1 VLKRIKINNIGL
13 IDSLS
18 ADFGPGLN
26 IITGETG
33 AGKSMILS
41 SLNLILG
48 ERADYSHLKNSE
60 KDGSAEGVFEIEG
73 FTDFLEQGIET
84 DDGEYIIRRVLKKE
98 GKSRVFTNGSA
109 VTLAS
114 LKKAGEKMV
123 DIHGQ
128 HEHQLLLKKETH
140 LSWLDLFLNL
150 QEERAE
156 FYSLLSETGK
166 LQKQLA
172 ELRAKQKEMLAGK
185 EFLEFKAD
193 ELESACIREDEEA
206 DLEREHAV
214 LANADSIRQSGAA
227 LFDKLY
233 DSESSL
239 LVRIDS
245 ALKEFER
252 LKSSDPFFEKYST
265 VFADISAGVA
275 DCAMEIQAY
284 CSGLESDPA
293 RLAKLE
299 ERQALIAKLKRKYG
313 AGDANELLN
322 ILKEALAE
330 LEELESAEE
339 STEALEEELAALKL
353 ELTEK
358 AQKLH
363 AKRMEGIPVFRK
375 AVTRELRELN
385 FEKAEYEV
393 EVNLPEASQESGCLL
408 EGQYRKIFSHGFG
421 EFQFLISTNPGHPP
435 RPLAKIASGGEI
447 SRIMLG
453 IKCATGKIQ
462 PVPVLVFDEIDAGI
476 GGKTADMVGE
486 KLKKLSKN
494 CQIFCI
500 THLPQIA
507 RQADR
512 HFVVEKNMRNGKTC
526 VSIRRLEGEDRVEE
540 LARMQA
546 GKKVTDAARKHAREM
561 IAS

>member
-1 VLKRIKINNIGL
+1 MLKSIRINNIGL

-60 KDGSAEGVFEIEG
+60 RDGSAEGVFEIEG
-73 FTDFLEQGIET
+73 FADFLEQGIEA

-150 QEERAE
+150 QEERGE
-156 FYSLLSETGK
+156 FASLLSETGK
-166 LQKQLA
+166 RQRQLA
-172 ELRAKQKEMLAGK
+172 ELHEKQKEMLARK

-193 ELESACIREDEEA
+193 ELENACIREDEEA
-206 DLEREHAV
+206 ELEREHAI

-233 DSESSL
+233 DSENSL
-239 LVRIDS
+239 LARIDS

-265 VFADISAGVA
+265 AFADMSAGVA

-322 ILKEALAE
+322 VLKEALAE
-330 LEELESAEE
+330 LEGLESAKE
-339 STEALEEELAALKL
+339 STETLAKELAALKR

-358 AQKLH
+358 ARKLH
-363 AKRMEGIPVFRK
+363 SKRMEGIPVFRK

-393 EVNLPEASQESGCLL
+393 EVNLPEALQESGCLL
-408 EGQYRKIFSHGFG
+408 DGQSRKIFPHGFG
-421 EFQFLISTNPGHPP
+421 EFQFLISTNPGNPP

-486 KLKKLSKN
+486 KLKRLSKN

-507 RQADR
+507 RQADH
-512 HFVVEKNMRNGKTC
+512 HFVVEKKTLNGKTR
-526 VSIRRLEGEDRVEE
+526 VSIRSLEGEDRVEE

-546 GKKVTDAARKHAREM
+546 GKQITDAARKHAREM